1 MENIALP
8 TGFQEENNKPLYE
21 EINIS
26 NFTLINYLESASADL
41 LSVPN
46 YFENLPQSHI
56 DRKETKE
63 LFDWIFE
70 PKTENKNN
78 IAILAGSAGMGKSV
92 VLKDLLVQLIE
103 NKTPVLGLKSDK
115 KLLSVNS
122 ASIGKSILEIDADI
136 KSVFDKLSKT
146 NEAVVVLIDQIDALS
161 QSLST
166 KRSQLTAYTS
176 LINSLAHSKID
187 KIRIVISCRIYDL
200 KHEAEFKQYRNKKEI
215 ILTEL
220 SDEEVGPVLKAR
232 TGNEISYF
240 PKELIKLLKTPL
252 HLDIFCKIY
261 SNSVSVQKIK
271 TLQDLYRHLW
281 EEKAYNNK
289 DNCAFEATQLEEALF
304 DIARKIELQKENLC
318 APVSLF
324 SSFYDEIKY
333 LKSENLIVE
342 QENDIQFFHQSFY
355 DYTYARYF
363 VENEGGNI
371 LDYINNCAHQGL
383 FIRSKIKQVISYLRD
398 YNPNLYINQIKGI
411 LLSESIRYHLKL
423 MIIETLAF
431 EENPSIDECKLILAI
446 LNYNQSLSA
455 AFFNCIPKI
464 KWLYFFDK
472 KHTLPKYLNGEVNQ
486 LNEAIRRFIVFSADI
501 DPKIS
506 LQLLNQI
513 TDKEQW
519 GSYLRWVFFRVKDFS
534 NPVVIEIYNNIHDEF
549 IDHKGTDYHI
559 LENAIQSNLEF
570 TISEARK
577 IFLKELPEWKKE
589 RTRTAGHDRRESHFY
604 EELYKAAPVKQTYL
618 FFKEII
624 TKLSDKADDYP
635 YGKEYKL
642 LSDDFLFSDYDPE
655 SYDEHKYV
663 EWIIDW
669 LNKNANTDKEF
680 VISEVNYFIRTNEIL
695 LVFIALR
702 VIENNLQIFLPQAF
716 SILTNHDLTED
727 CLSSD
732 DLKFRYRNILEKA
745 YPLFSNSEQFSINDF
760 IMSFY
765 EEKDM
770 SFDIAYYKKRKENPF
785 IIDRNGIL
793 QNRFYPYPFAENYKF
808 LLLTSIPANHLIK
821 YQNLYIKEKA
831 LSRRFENWKV
841 KVNISPNRRIG
852 WSQSTRGLVS
862 PDRYKYFTLNQW
874 YKSIIKYNSDTFDH
888 KREMYFSTSEHAK
901 AFRDVIKEN
910 PDKFIAFVEKMMLDI
925 NVHIIYKVEAIE
937 GLVEA
942 KYEAV
947 KLRQLFRLLILNE
960 IPKYYLSSTLR
971 SSHYFI
977 DISFVDDE
985 LIDYWKECINQPFIP
1000 NKVTFHI
1007 PNGKQQNDVLFA
1019 EGCNTVNGE
1028 GLISIVNLLS
1038 LDSYQKYA
1046 LDYLIEI
1053 QPSLPIQLKLVVL
1066 YELNSIC
1073 KYLPNDLVFELFKT
1087 YTTEITS
1094 EIYYVSGQIL
1104 SNLFDEYF
1112 TELIPFI
1119 KATIEMPLAAESLGI
1134 YLLYGWFYGHED
1146 SKDLLFELHQLQPDS
1161 IKHTLTQ
1168 AFRYCKNAKFKD
1180 KCHFILNYY
1189 ITNNDKE
1196 VRDSVSHG
1204 FHQLP
1209 ESDFEQLKEL
1219 ILRHINQLDDDRLH
1233 SLYSYLIKCAR
1244 ENAKECLEIQQ
1255 VINEKYT
1262 IKESYHISDPIKLII
1277 FCYNSIREYDSKDV
1291 EIEFAMDEFDKLLEK
1306 NQVNNE
1312 LDKFLV
1318 ELDN

>member
-70 PKTENKNN
+70 PLTKDKNN
-78 IAILAGSAGMGKSV
+78 IAILAGNAGMGKSV

-103 NKTPVLGLKSDK
+103 NKIPVLGLKSDI
-115 KLLSVNS
+115 KLLSVDS
-122 ASIGKSILEIDADI
+122 ASIGKSLLDIDADI

-261 SNSVSVQKIK
+261 RDSVSIKRIK

-281 EEKAYNNK
+281 EEKLYNNK
-289 DNCAFEATQLEEALF
+289 HNCVFEATQLEKALF
-304 DIARKIELQKENLC
+304 DIARRIELQKENLC

-324 SSFYDEIKY
+324 SSFYDQIKY

-342 QENDIQFFHQSFY
+342 KENDIQFFHQSFY

-363 VENEGGNI
+363 VEKQGGNI
-371 LDYINNCAHQGL
+371 LDFLINCEHQGL
-383 FIRSKIKQVISYLRD
+383 FIRSKVKQVISYLRD
-398 YNPNLYINQIKGI
+398 YNSNLYISQIKEI
-411 LLSESIRYHLKL
+411 LLSDIIRYHLKL

-431 EENPSIDECKLILAI
+431 EEEPRLEECKLILAI
-446 LNYNQSLSA
+446 LNYNQPLSA
-455 AFFNCIPKI
+455 AFFNCIPQI

-472 KHTLPKYLNGEVNQ
+472 KHTLPKILNGEENQ
-486 LNEAIRRFIVFSADI
+486 LTESIRRFIVFSVDK

-519 GSYLRWVFFRVKDFS
+519 GSYLRWAFFRVKDFS
-534 NPVVIEIYNNIHDEF
+534 SPIVLEIYNNIHDEF
-549 IDHKGTDYHI
+549 IDHKDTDYHI

-570 TISEARK
+570 TITEARK
-577 IFLKELPEWKKE
+577 IFLIELPEWKKE
-589 RTRTAGHDRRESHFY
+589 RTRSAGHDRRESHFY

-618 FFKEII
+618 FFKEVI

-635 YGKEYKL
+635 YGKVYKL
-642 LSDDFLFSDYDPE
+642 LNDDYLFSSYDPE

-663 EWIIDW
+663 EWMIDW
-669 LNKNANTDKEF
+669 LNKNADKDKVF
-680 VISEVNYFIRTNEIL
+680 VNSEVNDFIQSNEVL
-695 LVFIALR
+695 SVFIALR
-702 VIENNLQIFLPQAF
+702 VIESNLQIFLPQAF

-727 CLSSD
+727 CLNCD
-732 DLKFRYRNILEKA
+732 DLKFRYRNVLERA
-745 YPLFSNSEQFSINDF
+745 YPLFSNAEQVLINDF

-765 EEKDM
+765 NGNDKYFNKGYYNERKKYPFYIGKD
-770 SFDIAYYKKRKENPF
+770 
-785 IIDRNGIL
+785 GIL
-793 QNRFYPYPFAENYKF
+793 KNRSYPSPFAEYYKY
-808 LLLTSIPANHLIK
+808 LLLTTIPKNNLSK
-821 YQNLYIKEKA
+821 YENLYLKEKV
-831 LSRRFENWKV
+831 LGRRFEHWNDR
-841 KVNISPNRRIG
+841 NDAPNRRIG
-852 WSQSTRGLVS
+852 CAQSARGLVS

-874 YKSIIKYNSDTFDH
+874 YKSILKYNSDTFDH
-888 KREMYFSTSEHAK
+888 ARERYFSTSEHAK
-901 AFRDVIKEN
+901 AFSNVIKEN
-910 PDKFIAFVEKMMLDI
+910 PDKFIAFIEKIILDI

-942 KYEAV
+942 KYDAV
-947 KLRQLFRLLILNE
+947 KLRQLFGLLILND
-960 IPKYYLSSTLR
+960 IPHHYFFSAMR

-977 DISFVDDE
+977 DISFIDNE
-985 LIDYWKECINQPFIP
+985 LIEYWKKCINKPFVP
-1000 NKVTFHI
+1000 NKSTFHT
-1007 PNGKQQNDVLFA
+1007 PNDKQRNDVLFS
-1019 EGCNTVNGE
+1019 EGCNTINGE
-1028 GLISIVNLLS
+1028 GLISIVKLL
-1038 LDSYQKYA
+1038 LLESYKKYA
-1046 LDYLIEI
+1046 LDYLVEM
-1053 QPSLPIQLKLVVL
+1053 QPTLSIQLKLVVL
-1066 YELNSIC
+1066 YELNAIC
-1073 KYLPNDLVFELFKT
+1073 KYLPNEIVFELFKT

-1104 SNLFDEYF
+1104 NNLFDEYF

-1134 YLLYGWFYGHED
+1134 YLLYGWFYGNED

-1168 AFRYCKNAKFKD
+1168 AFRYCKNTKFKA
-1180 KCHFILNYY
+1180 KCYFILDYY
-1189 ITNNDKE
+1189 VTNNNKE
-1196 VRDSVSHG
+1196 VRDSFSHG

-1219 ILRHINQLDDDRLH
+1219 ILKHVNQLDDDRLH

-1244 ENAKECLEIQQ
+1244 KNPKECLEIQRE
-1255 VINEKYT
+1255 INKKYT
-1262 IKESYHISDPIKLII
+1262 IKESYHVSDPIKLII
-1277 FCYNSIREYDSKDV
+1277 FCYNSIREYALKND
-1291 EIEFAMDEFDKLLEK
+1291 EIEFAMDEFDKLLQK

-1312 LDKFLV
+1312 LDSFLT

>member
-56 DRKETKE
+56 NRKETKE

-70 PKTENKNN
+70 SKTEDKNN
-78 IAILAGSAGMGKSV
+78 IAILAGNAGMGKSV

-220 SDEEVGPVLKAR
+220 SDEEVGTVLKTR
-232 TGNEISYF
+232 TGNKISYF

-281 EEKAYNNK
+281 EEKVYNNK
-289 DNCAFEATQLEEALF
+289 NNCAFEAIQLEVTLF

-318 APVSLF
+318 APISLF
-324 SSFYDEIKY
+324 SSFFDEIKY

-342 QENDIQFFHQSFY
+342 KENDLQFFHQSFY

-363 VENEGGNI
+363 VEKGGNI
-371 LDYINNCAHQGL
+371 LDYINNCEHQGL

-398 YNPNLYINQIKGI
+398 YNSNLYISQIKEI
-411 LLSESIRYHLKL
+411 LLSDTIRYHIKL

-431 EENPSIDECKLILAI
+431 EENPSIDECKLILDI

-455 AFFNCIPKI
+455 SFFNCIPKI
-464 KWLYFFDK
+464 KWLYFFNK
-472 KHTLPKYLNGEVNQ
+472 KHTLIKLLNGVENQ
-486 LNEAIRRFIVFSADI
+486 LNEAIRRFIVFSADK
-501 DPKIS
+501 DPATS

-513 TDKEQW
+513 KDKEQW
-519 GSYLRWVFFRVKDFS
+519 GSYLRWAFFRVKDFS
-534 NPVVIEIYNNIHDEF
+534 NPIVLEMYNNIHDEF

-589 RTRTAGHDRRESHFY
+589 RIRTAGHDRRESHFY

-624 TKLSDKADDYP
+624 TKLSDKADDYTF
-635 YGKEYKL
+635 GDKYKL
-642 LSDDFLFSDYDPE
+642 LNDDFLFLSYDPE

-663 EWIIDW
+663 EWMIDW
-669 LNKNANTDKEF
+669 LNKNANIDIVF
-680 VISEVNYFIRTNEIL
+680 VNSEVNYFLQSNEAL
-695 LVFIALR
+695 SVFIALR
-702 VIENNLQIFLPQAF
+702 VIENNLHIFLPQAY
-716 SILTNHDLTED
+716 SVLTNQDLTED
-727 CLSSD
+727 CLNCD
-732 DLKFRYRNILEKA
+732 DLKFRYRNILERA
-745 YPLFSNSEQFSINDF
+745 YPLLSSSERLFLNNF
-760 IMSFY
+760 ILSFY
-765 EEKDM
+765 GGNDKYFNKGYYDERKQYPIFADKD
-770 SFDIAYYKKRKENPF
+770 DIVRH
-785 IIDRNGIL
+785 RC
-793 QNRFYPYPFAENYKF
+793 YPCPFAEYYKF
-808 LLLTSIPANHLIK
+808 LLLTSIPADILKK
-821 YQNLYIKEKA
+821 YQNLYIKEKI
-831 LSRRFENWKV
+831 LKRRFEDFGSTK
-841 KVNISPNRRIG
+841 NIKPNHSVLMG
-852 WSQSTRGLVS
+852 QSERGLVS
-862 PDRYKYFTLNQW
+862 PERYRHFTINQW
-874 YKSIIKYNSDTFDH
+874 YKSILKYDSDTFNHD
-888 KREMYFSTSEHAK
+888 RERHFSTSQHAK
-901 AFRDVIKEN
+901 AFRNVIKEN
-910 PDKFIAFVEKMMLDI
+910 PDKFITFIDSIMLDSNI
-925 NVHIIYKVEAIE
+925 HIVYKVEAIE
-937 GLVEA
+937 GLIEV
-942 KYEAV
+942 KYDTIR
-947 KLRQLFRLLILNE
+947 LRHLFGLLMQND
-960 IPKYYLSSTLR
+960 IPIYYVSSTLR

-977 DISFVDDE
+977 DISFIDDE
-985 LIDYWKECINQPFIP
+985 LINYWKECINKPFVP
-1000 NKVTFHI
+1000 NKGTFHT
-1007 PNGKQQNDVLFA
+1007 PNEKQRNDVFFA

-1028 GLISIVNLLS
+1028 GLISIVNLLP
-1038 LDSYQKYA
+1038 LKSYQKYA

-1053 QPSLPIQLKLVVL
+1053 QPALPIQLKLVVL

-1073 KYLPNDLVFELFKT
+1073 KYLPNEIVFELFKA
-1087 YTTEITS
+1087 YITEITS
-1094 EIYYVSGQIL
+1094 EIYYVSGQII
-1104 SNLFDEYF
+1104 SNLFDKYF

-1119 KATIEMPLAAESLGI
+1119 RATIEMPLAAESLGI

-1168 AFRYCKNAKFKD
+1168 AFRYCKNTKFKD
-1180 KCHFILNYY
+1180 KCYFILDYY
-1189 ITNNDKE
+1189 VTNNNKE
-1196 VRDSVSHG
+1196 VRDSFSHG

-1209 ESDFEQLKEL
+1209 ESDFKQLKEL
-1219 ILRHINQLDDDRLH
+1219 ILKHVNQLDDDRLH

-1262 IKESYHISDPIKLII
+1262 IKESYHITDPIKLII
-1277 FCYNSIREYDSKDV
+1277 FCYNSIREYDLKSD
-1291 EIEFAMDEFDKLLEK
+1291 EIEFAMDEFDKLLQK

-1312 LDKFLV
+1312 LDSFLT
-1318 ELDN
+1318 ELDK

>member
-1 MENIALP
+1 MEEIALP
-8 TGFQEENNKPLYE
+8 KGYQEEIKKPLYQ
-21 EINIS
+21 EITTS
-26 NFTLINYLESASADL
+26 NFTLTNYLESASADL

-46 YFENLPQSHI
+46 FFENLPQSHI
-56 DRKETKE
+56 NRKETKE

-70 PKTENKNN
+70 PKTEDKNN
-78 IAILAGSAGMGKSV
+78 IAILAGNAGMGKSV

-103 NKTPVLGLKSDK
+103 NKTPVLGLKSDR

-122 ASIGKSILEIDADI
+122 ASIGKSLLDIDADI
-136 KSVFDKLSKT
+136 KSVFDQLSKT

-220 SDEEVGPVLKAR
+220 SDEEVGTVLKAR
-232 TGNEISYF
+232 TGNEISHF

-281 EEKAYNNK
+281 EEKVYNNK
-289 DNCAFEATQLEEALF
+289 NNCAFEATQLEEALF

-342 QENDIQFFHQSFY
+342 KENDLQFFHQSFY

-363 VENEGGNI
+363 VEKEGGNI

-398 YNPNLYINQIKGI
+398 YNSKLYISQIKEI
-411 LLSESIRYHLKL
+411 LLSDAIRYHIKL

-464 KWLYFFDK
+464 KWMYFFDK
-472 KHTLPKYLNGEVNQ
+472 KNILPKLINGEGNQ
-486 LNEAIRRFIVFSADI
+486 LNEAIRKFIVYSADK

-519 GSYLRWVFFRVKDFS
+519 ASKLIWAFFRVKDFS
-534 NPVVIEIYNNIHDEF
+534 NPIVLEIYNNIHDEF

-559 LENAIQSNLEF
+559 LVNAIQSNLEF

-589 RTRTAGHDRRESHFY
+589 RTRSAGHDRRESHFY

-624 TKLSDKADDYP
+624 TKLSDKADNYP

-642 LSDDFLFSDYDPE
+642 LNDDYLFSSYDPE

-669 LNKNANTDKEF
+669 LNKNANIDKTF
-680 VISEVNYFIRTNEIL
+680 VGYEVNDFIQSNEIL

-702 VIENNLQIFLPQAF
+702 VIENNLQRFLPQAF
-716 SILTNHDLTED
+716 SILINHDLTED

-732 DLKFRYRNILEKA
+732 DLRFRYRNIMEKA
-745 YPLFSNSEQFSINDF
+745 YPLFSNSERLLINDF

-765 EEKDM
+765 GEKEKYFNKGYCDER
-770 SFDIAYYKKRKENPF
+770 KKYPF
-785 IIDRNGIL
+785 YIDKDGIL
-793 QNRFYPYPFAENYKF
+793 KNRNYPCPFAEYYKY
-808 LLLTSIPANHLIK
+808 LLLTTIPKNILSK
-821 YQNLYIKEKA
+821 YQNLYMKEKV
-831 LSRRFENWKV
+831 LGRRFEHWNDR
-841 KVNISPNRRIG
+841 NNAPNRRIG
-852 WSQSTRGLVS
+852 FAQSARGLVS

-888 KREMYFSTSEHAK
+888 ARERHFSTSEHAK

-942 KYEAV
+942 KYESV
-947 KLRQLFRLLILNE
+947 KLRQLFGLLILND
-960 IPKYYLSSTLR
+960 IPHHYFLSALR

-977 DISFVDDE
+977 DISFVDDK
-985 LIDYWKECINQPFIP
+985 LIDYWKECINKPFEP
-1000 NKVTFHI
+1000 NRGTFHT
-1007 PNGKQQNDVLFA
+1007 PNEKQRNDVLFA
-1019 EGCNTVNGE
+1019 EGWNTINGE
-1028 GLISIVNLLS
+1028 GLISIVNLLP
-1038 LDSYQKYA
+1038 LEFYQKYA
-1046 LDYLIEI
+1046 LNYLIEI
-1053 QPSLPIQLKLVVL
+1053 HPSLPIQLKLVVL

-1073 KYLPNDLVFELFKT
+1073 KHLSNEITLELFKI
-1087 YTTEITS
+1087 YTTKITS
-1094 EIYYVSGQIL
+1094 EIYYVSGQTI

-1112 TELIPFI
+1112 TKLIPFI
-1119 KATIEMPLAAESLGI
+1119 RATIEMPLAAESLGI

-1161 IKHTLTQ
+1161 IMHTLTQ

-1180 KCHFILNYY
+1180 KCHFVLNYY
-1189 ITNNDKE
+1189 VTNKDKE
-1196 VRDSVSHG
+1196 VRDSFSHG

-1219 ILRHINQLDDDRLH
+1219 ILKHINQLDDDRLH

-1255 VINEKYT
+1255 VINEKFT

-1291 EIEFAMDEFDKLLEK
+1291 EIEFAMDEFDKFLEK

-1312 LDKFLV
+1312 LDSFLV